1 LSISESQS
9 WDPFTERQIN
19 VLQRVQM
26 KVAQF
31 TNNTK
36 DSDWENL
43 AECRTITCLC
53 AVFKKHTLGNGLG
66 NLYATG

>member
-1 LSISESQS
+1 
-9 WDPFTERQIN
+9 
-19 VLQRVQM
+19 M